1 MLVADTSAWIEYLID
16 GPLAGK
22 LSKLF
27 PSQSELIVPTL
38 VQHELAKWLLRER
51 GEEQADEMI
60 AFTQECI
67 VAPLDTQTA
76 VYAAELCSKNK
87 LPTADAIIYATALL
101 HRAELLTCD
110 ANFEG
115 LDGVTFVKK
124 PPS

>member
-1 MLVADTSAWIEYLID
+1 MLVADTSAWIEYLTD

-27 PSQSELIVPTL
+27 PGQSELIVPTL

-60 AFTQECI
+60 AYTQQCI
-67 VAPLDTQTA
+67 VTPLDTQTA
-76 VYAAELCSKNK
+76 VYAAELCGKK
-87 LPTADAIIYATALL
+87 RLPTADAIIYATALL

-110 ANFEG
+110 AHFDG
-115 LDGVTFVKK
+115 LAGVTFIKK
-124 PPS
+124 PQS

>member
-60 AFTQECI
+60 TFTQECI

-76 VYAAELCSKNK
+76 VYAAELCGKNK

-101 HRAELLTCD
+101 HGAELLTCD